1 MSQNELL
8 AKDGYRVIAI
18 AYKEIEKKKE
28 YSERDLEHLMFNCFN
43 YVEDLCGD
51 KFPAEI
57 QEVNLSIL
65 KIFKEDDFFEI
76 FYQ

>member
-1 MSQNELL
+1 MNKAMNVVLYQIIPEL
-8 AKDGYRVIAI
+8 D
-18 AYKEIEKKKE
+18 
-28 YSERDLEHLMFNCFN
+28 SEHLMFNCFS
-43 YVEDLCGD
+43 YVKDLCGD

>member
-1 MSQNELL
+1 MNKAMNVVLYQIIPEL
-8 AKDGYRVIAI
+8 D
-18 AYKEIEKKKE
+18 
-28 YSERDLEHLMFNCFN
+28 SEHLMFNCFS
-43 YVEDLCGD
+43 YVKDLCGD

-76 FYQ
+76 FY

>member
-1 MSQNELL
+1 MNIVLYQIIPEL
-8 AKDGYRVIAI
+8 
-18 AYKEIEKKKE
+18 
-28 YSERDLEHLMFNCFN
+28 DLEHLMFNCFN

>member
-1 MSQNELL
+1 MNIVLYQIIPEL
-8 AKDGYRVIAI
+8 D
-18 AYKEIEKKKE
+18 
-28 YSERDLEHLMFNCFN
+28 SEHLMFNCFS
-43 YVEDLCGD
+43 YVKELCGD

-57 QEVNLSIL
+57 KEVNLSIL